1 VRNIDAGYG
10 AVRVLHGVS
19 IEIREGET
27 VALLG
32 TNGNGKSTLIKCIM
46 GMVTPSAGEV
56 FLETDGAR
64 VDLTRRSTEDIVSL
78 GIALVPEGRRLFPKL
93 TVEENL
99 LLGAYRKAARTD
111 IERNLE
117 FAYEAFPVLRGRR
130 GQLAGSMSGGEQ
142 QMLAVAR
149 ALMSS
154 PRILLVDEP
163 SVGLAPI
170 LVSRVIAKIREL
182 KERRQLTVLMA
193 EQNFNQATKIADRG
207 YIIVHGKI
215 EFEGRSTEELR
226 ENEHKTIVGPIAFS
240 ADGERKETATLQAQ
254 FRGVKDKDIEQFR
267 SSGKQVILFP
277 DKLKTGELISPFEA
291 ARN

>member
-1 VRNIDAGYG
+1 VEAGYG

-19 IEIREGET
+19 IEVREGET

-46 GMVTPSAGEV
+46 GMVTPEAGEI
-56 FLETDGAR
+56 FLEIDGTR
-64 VDLTRRSTEDIVSL
+64 IDLTRKSTEEIVGL

-99 LLGAYRKAARTD
+99 LLGAYRSAARGD
-111 IERNLE
+111 IAANLAFSFE
-117 FAYEAFPVLRGRR
+117 TFPLLFARR
-130 GQLAGSMSGGEQ
+130 QQRAGSMSGGEQ

-170 LVSRVIAKIREL
+170 LVSRVIGKIKEL
-182 KERRQLTVLMA
+182 KEQRQLTVLMA

-215 EFEGRSTEELR
+215 EFEGRSTQELR
-226 ENEHKTIVGPIAFS
+226 ENELVK
-240 ADGERKETATLQAQ
+240 KYYL
-254 FRGVKDKDIEQFR
+254 GV
-267 SSGKQVILFP
+267 
-277 DKLKTGELISPFEA
+277 
-291 ARN
+291 